1 MKRLVSIL
9 GIVALLTSA
18 LMAAPKALPNT
29 VPKAIEDL
37 TGKWAGS
44 FIISM
49 DGETK
54 DDEAYMVLKQS
65 GTELTGTAGPN
76 ADQQWK
82 IEKGK
87 VEGNK
92 ATFEVIADG
101 PTLKFELTLADGHLK
116 GDAKAEFD
124 GKTMK
129 AAVDVQRKKE

>member
-9 GIVALLTSA
+9 SIVTLLASA
-18 LMAAPKALPNT
+18 LMAAPKTLPKT
-29 VPKAIEDL
+29 AEDL
-37 TGKWAGS
+37 TGQWSGS
-44 FIISM
+44 FIITM

-54 DDEAYMVLKQS
+54 DDAAYMVLKQT

-92 ATFEVIADG
+92 VTFEVVADG
-101 PTLKFELTLADGHLK
+101 PTLKFELTLAEGHLK

-124 GKTMK
+124 GKTLK
-129 AAVDVQRKKE
+129 AAVDVQRKKA

>member
-1 MKRLVSIL
+1 MKRFVSVL
-9 GIVALLTSA
+9 GIIALLTSA
-18 LMAAPKALPNT
+18 LMAAPKAT
-29 VPKAIEDL
+29 PKVIEDL
-37 TGKWAGS
+37 TGKWSGS
-44 FIISM
+44 FTISM

-54 DDEAYMVLKQS
+54 DDSAYMDLKQS

-87 VEGNK
+87 IEGSK
-92 ATFEVIADG
+92 VTFEVNADG

-116 GDAKAEFD
+116 GEAKADFD

-129 AAVDVQRKKE
+129 AAVDLQRKKE